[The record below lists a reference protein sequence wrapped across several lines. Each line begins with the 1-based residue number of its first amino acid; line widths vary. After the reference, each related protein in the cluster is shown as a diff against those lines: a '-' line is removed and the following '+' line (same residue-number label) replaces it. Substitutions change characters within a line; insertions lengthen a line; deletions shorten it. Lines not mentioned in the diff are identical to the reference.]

1 MTTPPLRIFSDT
13 ASTSTVDPKP
23 LAELDFSDVDLLL
36 EGDTPV
42 VSIEGLES
50 KVKQQVGQIL
60 ATAATALSA
69 DWTAIY
75 LLDDETQ
82 NLILID
88 QCSQSDRFQQADE
101 IRNLKYSTADLEA
114 LTGHVVMLESSQR
127 MEYWNAQSMPEPA
140 FAYHLFLMIS
150 LWAHCGF
157 PLKMNW
163 RPLNIAVPC
172 AR

>member
-75 LLDDETQ
+75 LLMTKPRTYSDRSMLTVRSFSAGRRD
-82 NLILID
+82 
-88 QCSQSDRFQQADE
+88 SQSQMQ
-101 IRNLKYSTADLEA
+101 YS
-114 LTGHVVMLESSQR
+114 
-127 MEYWNAQSMPEPA
+127 
-140 FAYHLFLMIS
+140 
-150 LWAHCGF
+150 
-157 PLKMNW
+157 
-163 RPLNIAVPC
+163 
-172 AR
+172 

>member
-1 MTTPPLRIFSDT
+1 MTTPQLRIFSDT

-23 LAELDFSDVDLLL
+23 LAELDFSDVELLL
-36 EGDTPV
+36 EGDTTV

-101 IRNLKYSTADLEA
+101 IRNLKYT
-114 LTGHVVMLESSQR
+114 
-127 MEYWNAQSMPEPA
+127 
-140 FAYHLFLMIS
+140 
-150 LWAHCGF
+150 
-157 PLKMNW
+157 
-163 RPLNIAVPC
+163 
-172 AR
+172 